1 MSNRIIS
8 KEGRRR
14 TTIHLV
20 IFPIAADLLSNQ
32 FARSGEV
39 FAVRT
44 LESQCTDRT
53 IISKRHSLEVFKNF
67 LVIWA

>member
-14 TTIHLV
+14 TAIHLI
-20 IFPIAADLLSNQ
+20 IFTVAVDLLSTQ

-53 IISKRHSLEVFKNF
+53 LLAIDIVWNSSRTF
-67 LVIWA
+67 W